1 MPTFFS
7 VFFFTLPQ
15 DLRHLSA
22 HLAFTLYNK
31 PLYCWF
37 TNGLRLKLLF
47 IYFFFS
53 TSKVVKG
60 ATNTIFIKIVKHWE
74 IRYHRKYSSL
84 SCIWISSY
92 NLHHNRRS
100 NIWKTHKHHHRKVS
114 TRRFLSNNSNFRF
127 HPTTRTSFDG
137 LWADKT
143 SWVSSKGATSNI
155 CVIGN
160 SQ

>member
-1 MPTFFS
+1 MLSLCGAHIFFCILLHITS
-7 VFFFTLPQ
+7 RSSTSISTL
-15 DLRHLSA
+15 S
-22 HLAFTLYNK
+22 LYIADSRTV
-31 PLYCWF
+31 W
-37 TNGLRLKLLF
+37 GLRFYLF
-47 IYFFFS
+47 IYFFS

-114 TRRFLSNNSNFRF
+114 TRRFFSNNSNFRF